1 MPSEGLTPIKGYG
14 RAKVSPAPIV
24 FTQSVTPSLGSFEDI
39 GGSAAF
45 FYNSLSNIFGSG
57 MEIFKVAY
65 LAKKKA
71 EDDAAAVAA
80 AAAAARDQEEASMRA
95 ARKNVE
101 AEKKRKADELRKAKE
116 KAEQERIDI
125 EEVKNPFH

>member
-57 MEIFKVAY
+57 MEIFKEAY
-65 LAKKKA
+65 LGQKEAA
-71 EDDAAAVAA
+71 DDAAAVAA
-80 AAAAARDQEEASMRA
+80 QAAAARDQEEAKLRT
-95 ARKNVE
+95 ARE
-101 AEKKRKADELRKAKE
+101 AEKEEEEEKKKE
-116 KAEQERIDI
+116 KAEELRIAEQERKEL
-125 EEVKNPFH
+125 EEYDPTY

>member
-14 RAKVSPAPIV
+14 RAEVSPAPIV

-39 GGSAAF
+39 GGSSTF

-57 MEIFKVAY
+57 MEMFKNAY
-65 LAKKKA
+65 LMKKKA
-71 EDDAAAVAA
+71 EKNAAAVAA
-80 AAAAARDQEEASMRA
+80 LAAEGRAREEASMRA
-95 ARKNVE
+95 ARKNKE

-116 KAEQERIDI
+116 KAEQERKEL
-125 EEVKNPFH
+125 EEYDPFH